1 MLAYYIKTHHILL
14 QDVHFAELSIS
25 DFYDFITWTRL
36 LCTHTSHRERICLC
50 ENVCCLEPHK
60 RWIHFEWKEIN
71 SFMQPTSKTI
81 HTSANFL
88 LTTTN
93 WLDNWFGFV
102 YSPADIAHCSLCA
115 CVRVFSIVS
124 LALHSYYLEF
134 FIRALKTLL
143 ERARASIQTHT

>member
-1 MLAYYIKTHHILL
+1 MNTIA
-14 QDVHFAELSIS
+14 VH
-25 DFYDFITWTRL
+25 
-36 LCTHTSHRERICLC
+36 THTSHRERICLC

-143 ERARASIQTHT
+143 ERARASIQTHTYNERHFSTSLEIIIIYECDGVCVCVCFI